1 MFYEK
6 IPEQPERFLSTRQ
19 IGILEEILDHTLSSV
34 TFAQCILARFL
45 KRTSP
50 GRGPDEKR

>member
-6 IPEQPERFLSTRQ
+6 IPEQPERFLSIRQ
-19 IGILEEILDHTLSSV
+19 IRILEEILDHTLSSV

-45 KRTSP
+45 KRTSS